1 MTIDTA
7 SVKCLIS
14 SAETITTLPQDEPSE
29 KLDEEF
35 ILFVATVYGEACGQ
49 SEAAW
54 KAVASVIMNRV
65 GNKRFLYGPKGHKKI
80 PVTVQKVIETG
91 GFDAYQDKTI
101 QFSKAKKLLKEG
113 SPSPRIRQL
122 IKSIKPIYDKKETVT
137 TDAVMYYSPKTQ
149 HQLHLKV
156 PEKYDE
162 TPGWHFDEIQS
173 VTIPGMNISD
183 DFLFYRYKRKHEAN

>member
-65 GNKRFLYGPKGHKKI
+65 GNKRFLYDSAGYMQVPHDVKA
-80 PVTVQKVIETG
+80 VIKTG
-91 GFDAYQDKTI
+91 GFDI
-101 QFSKAKKLLKEG
+101 
-113 SPSPRIRQL
+113 
-122 IKSIKPIYDKKETVT
+122 
-137 TDAVMYYSPKTQ
+137 
-149 HQLHLKV
+149 HLK
-156 PEKYDE
+156 PCYI
-162 TPGWHFDEIQS
+162 WHIQ
-173 VTIPGMNISD
+173 
-183 DFLFYRYKRKHEAN
+183 